1 MEVTVSLDKKVATIT
16 LEPGTPV
23 DPARLRKAVK
33 DADFPTRDIRAEV
46 TGEVSLREAVA
57 NVEGETAAVPELI
70 LEVPNLELPFVL
82 TSQPVSA
89 PTSQPTSQPTA
100 GVESPAD
107 RLDELKAAVA
117 AGGRRFTIIGQVHE
131 RDKNRLG
138 LSVESF
144 ETVPEGK

>member
-46 TGEVSLREAVA
+46 TGEVSLREVVA

-70 LEVPNLELPFVL
+70 LKAPDLDMPFVL
-82 TSQPVSA
+82 MSQPVSA

-107 RLDELKAAVA
+107 RLAELETAVA
-117 AGGRRFTIIGQVHE
+117 AGKRRFTIIGQVHE
-131 RDKNRLG
+131 RDKSPLG

-144 ETVPEGK
+144 ETVPAGK

>member
-57 NVEGETAAVPELI
+57 NVEGETAAVPDLI

-100 GVESPAD
+100 GVESPAE
-107 RLDELKAAVA
+107 RLAELKAAVA
-117 AGGRRFTIIGQVHE
+117 EGKRRFTIIGQVHE
-131 RDKNRLG
+131 RDKNTLE

-144 ETVPEGK
+144 ETVPADE